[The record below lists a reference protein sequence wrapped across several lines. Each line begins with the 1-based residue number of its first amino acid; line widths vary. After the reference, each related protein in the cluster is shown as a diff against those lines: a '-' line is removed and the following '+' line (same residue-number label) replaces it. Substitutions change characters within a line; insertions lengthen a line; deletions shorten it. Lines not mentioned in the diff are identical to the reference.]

1 MPSARFVSRY
11 SVLSVSALGLAAAL
25 YGCGGGGGSDGGPQ
39 INVPDENGP
48 PPAAADPF
56 LDTASDVDQLL
67 AAGVRLSR
75 SKPAFGSVTQSTNR
89 DAAGVTTDRA
99 STRWDGQKLRV
110 NVVRSG
116 GSSMTFEGDF
126 RNGQTRLL
134 ERSGRNSQRFALIT
148 VNWSDEDR
156 SDYQAGGT
164 WIHATG
170 DPKTHRYTSVEIG
183 TFADGSGMSVSDP
196 IELPASGRA
205 RYEGTAKGYYGIS
218 YGGGFEDD
226 DIPSGSLEYGT
237 FSSPV
242 ELEAVFG
249 EEGSTVSGCI
259 NCGGGAR
266 VEGEYYEYDA
276 ASGKYLDEEDVY
288 GPAPIAMAF
297 PATPI
302 DGSGAFS
309 SNLSG
314 IDEAGL
320 EPDRFSVS
328 DTLYQGFRVSGTWGG
343 VLSREPNTDGVPS
356 GIVATFGAEGRHPLG
371 TRAAFAGYVNSTV
384 ADAAVEPPP
393 PIEPP
398 EEGTILFGRW
408 KVVEEDGNPI
418 GVKNGEYNL
427 FTLYDAGL
435 ANPTLTAPSA
445 SAQPA
450 GAGPGTM
457 SLTWLGEWAG
467 LHGDD
472 FELSDRGEARV
483 DVEISVSSVDA
494 TLTYSGIDIPSVPR
508 TISTAPAPV
517 SDGRFAPSVTI
528 GIEGASVTFG
538 GEGQFGGADQRG
550 VAGYIDGPG
559 FRSIF
564 AGDRE

>member
-1 MPSARFVSRY
+1 MSRY
-11 SVLSVSALGLAAAL
+11 SVLSLSALGLAAAL
-25 YGCGGGGGSDGGPQ
+25 YGCGGGGGGGGSDGGGPQ
-39 INVPDENGP
+39 INGPDDNGTP
-48 PPAAADPF
+48 PVAAAPF
-56 LDTASDVDQLL
+56 LDTASDGEQLL
-67 AAGVRLSR
+67 EAGVRMSH

-99 STRWDGQKLRV
+99 STTWDGQKLKV
-110 NVVRSG
+110 NVVRRG

-134 ERSGRNSQRFALIT
+134 DVSRRNSQRFALVT
-148 VNWSDEDR
+148 VNWSDGDR

-183 TFADGSGMSVSDP
+183 TFADGSGMSVSEP

-205 RYEGTAKGYYGIS
+205 RYEGTARGYYGIK

-249 EEGSTVSGCI
+249 EEESTVSGCI
-259 NCGGGAR
+259 NCGGGAT
-266 VEGEYYEYDA
+266 VDGKYYEYDA
-276 ASGKYLDEEDVY
+276 ASGKYLDEEDVEDL
-288 GPAPIAMAF
+288 ALIAMAF

-314 IDEAGL
+314 IEDAGL

-343 VLSREPNTDGVPS
+343 VLSRELNSDGVPS
-356 GIVATFGAEGRHPLG
+356 GIVATFGAEGRHRLG
-371 TRAAFAGYVNSTV
+371 TRAAFAGYVSSTV
-384 ADAAVEPPP
+384 AEAAVDPPPPVEPPDDET
-393 PIEPP
+393 IVYGRWALV
-398 EEGTILFGRW
+398 EEGGSPVGIENDEYDLFVR
-408 KVVEEDGNPI
+408 
-418 GVKNGEYNL
+418 
-427 FTLYDAGL
+427 YDAGGG
-435 ANPTLTAPSA
+435 NPTLTAPSA
-445 SAQPA
+445 SAQPV

-457 SLTWLGEWAG
+457 SLTWLGEWVG
-467 LHGDD
+467 IHGDD
-472 FELSDRGEARV
+472 FELSNRGDARV
-483 DVEISVSSVDA
+483 DVEISANSVDA
-494 TLTYSGIDIPSVPR
+494 TLTYSGIDIPSIPR

-517 SDGRFAPSVTI
+517 SDGRFAPSATI
-528 GIEGASVTFG
+528 DVEGVAVTFD